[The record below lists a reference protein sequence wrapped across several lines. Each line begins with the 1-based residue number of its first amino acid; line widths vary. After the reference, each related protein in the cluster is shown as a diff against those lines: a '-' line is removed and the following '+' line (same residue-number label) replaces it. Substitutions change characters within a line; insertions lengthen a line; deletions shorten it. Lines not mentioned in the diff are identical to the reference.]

1 MEYFLIFTRFSIYKN
16 SCINLSILIGLPI
29 ALNIL
34 LENLVTI

>member
-1 MEYFLIFTRFSIYKN
+1 MGYFLIFTRFSIYEK